1 MLADT
6 SAIHAFGAAHAR
18 HAADLATVTARLT
31 SASGGLCADALGPVG
46 ARFLA
51 ALAEA
56 VAREAR
62 LVAGLGERVAAAGAT
77 AHSTA
82 DAYGAAEHRA
92 GQSLDG
98 LGV

>member
-6 SAIHAFGAAHAR
+6 SAIHAFGAAHTR
-18 HAADLATVTARLT
+18 HATDLATVTARLT
-31 SASGGLCADALGPVG
+31 SASGALCADALGPVG

-62 LVAGLGERVAAAGAT
+62 LVAGLGERFAAAGTT

-82 DAYGAAEHRA
+82 DAYGAAEHRT
-92 GQSLDG
+92 GRSLTG
-98 LGV
+98 LGA